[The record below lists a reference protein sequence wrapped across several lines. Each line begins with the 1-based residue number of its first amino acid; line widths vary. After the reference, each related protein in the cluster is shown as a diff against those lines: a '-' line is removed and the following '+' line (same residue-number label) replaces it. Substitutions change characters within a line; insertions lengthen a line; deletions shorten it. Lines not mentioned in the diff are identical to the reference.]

1 MRGRDMLPASGM
13 RSSKSLVVRGGLAR
27 TFGGLAGFLVLT
39 FLCSGLY
46 ILEDVFANPLEAG
59 AAAVIT
65 GAVILALAAVLLF
78 FLIKPR
84 KGPRTT
90 RLDRSVD
97 SATTALKPIC
107 EPIAGAV
114 RQDPLQSNLSYQRR
128 YIDHSRIR
136 P

>member
-1 MRGRDMLPASGM
+1 MRGRGMQPALGM
-13 RSSKSLVVRGGLAR
+13 RSSKPLVVRAGLAR
-27 TFGGLAGFLVLT
+27 TFGGLAGFVVLT

-46 ILEDVFANPLEAG
+46 ILEDAFANPLEAG

-90 RLDRSVD
+90 RLDCSVD
-97 SATTALKPIC
+97 SASTAVKPVC
-107 EPIAGAV
+107 KPTVGAV
-114 RQDPLQSNLSYQRR
+114 RQDHLQSNLSDQRH

-136 P
+136 R